1 MQNLPNLPGALR
13 VVTLTGSALA
23 VHIEALARLRIEI
36 FRAFPYLYAG
46 DRAYEARYL
55 RRYVEAPGSVIV
67 LVLNDAEV
75 VGASTGMPLRYEMD
89 EVQQPFLQQGWNV
102 ERGFYFG
109 ESVLQPHWRNLGLG
123 LRFFAEREAH
133 AQRLGGFEYLTFC
146 AVQRP
151 ANHPLRP
158 ADYVPLDDFWRK
170 RGYQAQPKLTSA
182 FSWQDVG
189 ENMESLKPMQFWIKS
204 LKD

>member
-23 VHIEALARLRIEI
+23 VHIEALARLRIEV

-75 VGASTGMPLRYEMD
+75 VGASTGMPL
-89 EVQQPFLQQGWNV
+89 
-102 ERGFYFG
+102 
-109 ESVLQPHWRNLGLG
+109 
-123 LRFFAEREAH
+123 
-133 AQRLGGFEYLTFC
+133 
-146 AVQRP
+146 
-151 ANHPLRP
+151 
-158 ADYVPLDDFWRK
+158 
-170 RGYQAQPKLTSA
+170 
-182 FSWQDVG
+182 
-189 ENMESLKPMQFWIKS
+189 
-204 LKD
+204 